1 MSIKSRIV
9 MSPEAKQIITREYHK
24 LQLRWVEELDKPET
38 NWEQLF
44 FLHFE
49 MAMLESRATW
59 LKKGGQA

>member
-1 MSIKSRIV
+1 MSNKSRIV
-9 MSPEAKQIITREYHK
+9 ISPEAKQVINREYHK

-44 FLHFE
+44 LLHFE

-59 LKKGGQA
+59 LKKGGQV